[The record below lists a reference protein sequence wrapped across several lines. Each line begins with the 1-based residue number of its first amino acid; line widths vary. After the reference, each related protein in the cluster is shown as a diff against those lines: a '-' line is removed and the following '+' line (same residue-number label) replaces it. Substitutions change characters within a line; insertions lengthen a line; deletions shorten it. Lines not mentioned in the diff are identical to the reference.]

1 MNASDTILEAVQFTR
16 IDYSVFILI
25 LLCSLLIG
33 FYFAC
38 FSDKL
43 QTNED
48 YLAGGH
54 KMESIPIG
62 ISLVAR

>member
-1 MNASDTILEAVQFTR
+1 MNISDTISEVATFTG
-16 IDYSVFILI
+16 IDYAVFTFIL
-25 LLCSLLIG
+25 SFSVAIG
-33 FYFAC
+33 IYFAF

-43 QTNED
+43 KTNED

-54 KMESIPIG
+54 KMMAMPIG

>member
-1 MNASDTILEAVQFTR
+1 MNASDTISEVVRFTG
-16 IDYSVFILI
+16 IDYGVFTLI
-25 LLCSLLIG
+25 LLCSLFIG